1 MDLDGM
7 QFLVG
12 RHKGEEREKRDGS
25 ESVQCVALFYCGSYY
40 YVGLT
45 CIELS

>member
-1 MDLDGM
+1 MDLDGV

-25 ESVQCVALFYCGSYY
+25 ESV
-40 YVGLT
+40 
-45 CIELS
+45 